1 MYLREALKKTFETLT
16 GIGRLPAEQVEQ
28 CVRERKAHEFMF
40 VDDGRVPN
48 NCRLPFIHYRTPIDL
63 PEEGDPAAAFEQLFE
78 ENGWGDAWRNGIY
91 DYVHYHSSTHE
102 VLGIA
107 RGHAKVRF
115 GGDKGRVF
123 ELGPGDVAILP
134 AGTGHQAVS
143 ASDDLLVVG
152 AYPPEGKYDECT
164 GSEEEHARA
173 LQSIPKVPLPAKDPV
188 FGADGPLL
196 RCWKSGKRA

>member
-16 GIGRLPAEQVEQ
+16 GIGRLPPQEVEQ
-28 CVRERKAHEFMF
+28 CVRERKAHEFIF
-40 VDDGRVPN
+40 ADDGRVPN
-48 NCRLPFIHYRTPIDL
+48 NPALPFIHYRTPIDL

-102 VLGIA
+102 VLGVA

-123 ELGPGDVAILP
+123 DLGPGDVAILP
-134 AGTGHQAVS
+134 AGTGHQALS

-173 LQSIPKVPLPAKDPV
+173 LQSIPKVALPAKDPV

-196 RCWKSGKRA
+196 RCWKTRNR

>member
-16 GIGRLPAEQVEQ
+16 GIGRLPQQEVEQ

-40 VDDGRVPN
+40 QDDGRVPN
-48 NCRLPFIHYRTPIDL
+48 NPGLPFIYYRTPIDL
-63 PEEGDPAAAFEQLFE
+63 PQEGDPAAAFEQLFE

-91 DYVHYHSSTHE
+91 DYAHYHSSTHE

-123 ELGPGDVAILP
+123 DLGPGDVVILP
-134 AGTGHQAVS
+134 AGTGHQALS
-143 ASDDLLVVG
+143 ASDNLLVVG

-164 GSEEEHARA
+164 CSEEEHARA
-173 LQSIPKVPLPAKDPV
+173 LRSIPRVPLPAKDPV
-188 FGADGPLL
+188 FGADGPLF
-196 RCWKSGKRA
+196 RCWRGGKRA